1 MTTAPAPHAASIVP
15 SARVHRWANLE
26 QDTPMP
32 LLARRRIIG
41 EQVMLSQVHLQKG
54 CFVPTHQHFNEQ
66 MACIVSGSLRFGLG
80 LKGAA
85 DYREVVV
92 NTGEVL
98 HLPAN
103 VPHSAEAIVDSVV
116 LDVFSPP
123 SEKTGIDRA

>member
-1 MTTAPAPHAASIVP
+1 MATASTVKPIA
-15 SARVHRWANLE
+15 SARVHRWNDLA

-41 EQVMLSQVHLQKG
+41 EQAMLSQVHLQKG

-66 MACIVSGSLRFGLG
+66 MAFVMSGSLRFGLG
-80 LKGAA
+80 LEGAA
-85 DYREVVV
+85 DHHEVVV
-92 NTGEVL
+92 NAGEVI

-116 LDVFSPP
+116 LDIFSPP
-123 SEKTGIDRA
+123 SEKTGIDRG